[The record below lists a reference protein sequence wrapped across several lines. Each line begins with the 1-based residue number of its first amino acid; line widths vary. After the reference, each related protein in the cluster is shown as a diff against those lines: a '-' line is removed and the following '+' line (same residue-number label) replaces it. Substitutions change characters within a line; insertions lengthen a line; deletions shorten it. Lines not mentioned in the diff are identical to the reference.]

1 MMKKMK
7 THNLNTL
14 SKRITLFVLMF
25 ALSYALLT
33 APVHAAL
40 VVYNTP
46 AGNFAISYYNAAAD
60 YPDNCTLAEIT
71 AFGTILENLR
81 TLYVTNYGLIA
92 PPSSL
97 DVDIEYQ
104 GINGHGWCNH
114 MDFDPYWLGPRWLPL
129 GPGGT
134 DIAITPTATES
145 TMVGAHELFHVVQCT
160 SYGGTN
166 PSWTAIK
173 WVIEGQARMM
183 QDKVYLD
190 LDQNNVDHYNYY
202 DECTYYLGNTHKSLT
217 SEHSYS
223 ACLFWN
229 YLTEQYGGNTA
240 YFQNE
245 PQLGVDII
253 AEFWNQANAVLR
265 VDGIDTINAALNAF
279 GHTARFEDVF
289 RDFIVTNY
297 AKDLTG
303 TVPAEYQYVDE
314 TQPPGHYDYDNNAAT
329 PAVPLAED
337 RALGSSET
345 YSSSDTIKTWA
356 AKYYRIRPSTAAVAV
371 NVQFTQTTNNILSY
385 HMLLIEGG
393 NLVQEYRLKARN
405 FAKSVVNLDYDEI
418 VLIVGGLENTVAN
431 PASYDYTFSTG
442 TAADISLNIDSP
454 LGTPAAARARVGSH
468 LDPEKFLSLVEVLFD
483 GSPVA
488 GLEKT
493 DFSVEVGTQTATI
506 DTSGYVLGLYFLL
519 MDAPDQEAAGLYDL
533 QVGLEPVAVTGVE
546 DLEADAVEYNGLAA
560 DNMLVIDKSGS
571 MKWPPTTPPYSYAKI
586 SAAKLAGKLYVDS
599 FLDVDKIGVT
609 AFNET
614 AWLLMNLQDI
624 TDPNRITAKNEI
636 DNIEAEGWTSIGGG
650 LLMAQNQLYTLG
662 DTDHSWVILLL
673 SDGQENEPPWVS
685 NVLPSVLGNGTTVH
699 TVAIGQDANQTLLS
713 GLASDT
719 GGTFHFAAEPASG
732 DLPNDLADIYRYI
745 AEDVG
750 NQKRIFAFR
759 GSGGFWNQ
767 SISVDREAQ
776 EAVFVYSFNASHP
789 IDPKTC
795 YLYDPNDQQVSPT
808 FADCTSTPA
817 GFMGYILWRVEKP
830 EGGEWR
836 IIGEGPSQNN
846 YLIEAAIRHKL
857 TMKLYFPRGEWA
869 RKAQTVIGEPV
880 PMLVT
885 LAQEG
890 PVTGANVLA
899 YITTPK
905 YVEQPSE
912 THEVTF
918 YDDGEHGDGS
928 ADDGVYGNFYTRT
941 SRSGTYIVNA
951 VATGSTNST
960 GSFRREAKGAFY
972 VLTDRDSDQD
982 GMPDTWETQHG
993 LDPNDPTGDNGAQGD
1008 PDHDG
1013 LSNIEEY
1020 YNGTDPMDS
1029 DTDGGGEN
1037 DGSEVSAGRDPLNPE
1052 DDTITPPTTIFVVPG
1067 NLLNTVYFSLTQ
1079 QYDSI
1084 VIYRSVH
1091 EAITY
1096 EAIAHIPPGQGV
1108 YTDNTT
1114 KNDQTYYYKV
1124 AATNKQG
1131 ATSGLTP
1138 SASGTPGE
1146 DTQPPEGFLIIN
1158 YGAETTYSQHVVLTL
1173 VASEDTVDMMVS
1185 NDPTFEGIE
1194 WEPYVTEKEWTLTE
1208 TQGIQTVWALLRDRA
1223 GNEGGGSG
1231 LGSSAAYD
1239 SINLVQA
1246 TIETCDSTGV
1256 RKDTFNLTD
1265 VVYVNG
1271 TGYLPSKTYDIYVVN
1286 DVTSW
1291 TDGMPIPT
1299 PVADTATTISSDLSG
1314 NIPPTAVWS
1323 VNLALGEY
1331 DIVVDVNGNGV
1342 YDEGVDALDNNDI
1355 EVAGI
1360 IVIPEFSTTAIL
1372 LVALMLTTFA
1382 LITGNK
1388 RLRKKLKP
1396 CQPTTSTFFLILQRL
1411 EENQL

>member
-1 MMKKMK
+1 MVKKMK
-7 THNLNTL
+7 THNLNAL
-14 SKRITLFVLMF
+14 SKRLTLFILMF
-25 ALSYALLT
+25 ALTYTLLT

-60 YPDNCTLAEIT
+60 YPDNCTAAEIT
-71 AFGTILENLR
+71 AFGAILENLR
-81 TLYVTNYGLIA
+81 TLYVTNYGFTA

-97 DVDIEYQ
+97 DVDIIYQ

-134 DIAITPTATES
+134 DIAITPTPTEA
-145 TMVGAHELFHVVQCT
+145 TMVSAHELLHVVQCH

-166 PSWTAIK
+166 PPWTAMI

-183 QDKVYLD
+183 QDKVSLD
-190 LDQNNVDHYNYY
+190 IDHNNVDHYNYY
-202 DECTYYLGNTHKSLT
+202 DECAYYLAHPDKTLT
-217 SEHSYS
+217 SEHTYS

-253 AEFWNQANAVLR
+253 AEFWNQASAVSG

-289 RDFIVTNY
+289 RDFIAANY

-303 TVPAEYQYVDE
+303 TVPAKYQYVDE
-314 TQPPGHYDYDNNAAT
+314 TQPPGHYDCDNTAAT

-345 YSSSDTIKTWA
+345 YSSSDTVKRWA
-356 AKYYRIRPSTAAVAV
+356 AKYYRIRPSTDAVAV

-385 HMLLIEGG
+385 HMLLIDGG
-393 NLVQEYRLKARN
+393 DLVQEYRLKAKN

-418 VLIVGGLENTVAN
+418 VLIVGGLENAAAN

-442 TAADISLNIDSP
+442 TASDLSLNIESP

-468 LDPEKFLSLVEVLFD
+468 LDPEKFLSLIEVLFG

-488 GLEKT
+488 GFEKT
-493 DFSVEVGTQTATI
+493 DFSAKVGTQTATI

-519 MDAPDQEAAGLYDL
+519 IDAPDQEAADLYDL
-533 QVGLEPVAVTGVE
+533 QVGLDPISVTGVE
-546 DLEADAVEYNGLAA
+546 DVEADAVEYNGLAA
-560 DNMLVIDKSGS
+560 DNVLVIDKSGS

-624 TDPNRITAKNEI
+624 TGAARTTAKNEI
-636 DNIEAEGWTSIGGG
+636 DDIEAMGWTSIGDG

-662 DTDHSWVILLL
+662 DTGHSWIILLL

-685 NVLPSVLGNGTTVH
+685 NVLPSILGNGTTVH

-745 AEDVG
+745 AEDVD

-759 GSGGFWNQ
+759 GSGGFWDQ
-767 SISVDREAQ
+767 KIPVDKEAR

-789 IDPKTC
+789 IDPKIC
-795 YLYDPNDQQVSPT
+795 SLYDPNDIEVSPT

-817 GFMGYILWRVEKP
+817 GFMGYILWRVDNP
-830 EGGEWR
+830 EAGDWR
-836 IIGEGPSQNN
+836 IIGEGPSQNSF
-846 YLIEAAIRHKL
+846 LIEAAIRHKL

-880 PMLVT
+880 PILVT
-885 LAQEG
+885 LAQKG
-890 PVTGANVLA
+890 PVTGANVLTS
-899 YITTPK
+899 ITTPRG
-905 YVEQPSE
+905 VEQPSE
-912 THEVTF
+912 THEVTL
-918 YDDGEHGDGS
+918 YDDGEHGDGA

-941 SRSGTYIVNA
+941 SRSGTYVVNA
-951 VATGSTNST
+951 VATGSTNTT

-972 VLTDRDSDQD
+972 VLTDLDSDKD
-982 GMPDTWETQHG
+982 GLPDTWERLHS
-993 LDPNDPTGDNGAQGD
+993 LDPNDPTGDNGAEGD

-1020 YNGTDPMDS
+1020 RNGTDPMDS
-1029 DTDGGGEN
+1029 DTDRGGES
-1037 DGSEVSAGRDPLNPE
+1037 DGSEVGAGRDPLNPE
-1052 DDTITPPTTIFVVPG
+1052 DDAIIPPTTIFVVPG
-1067 NLLNTVYFSLTQ
+1067 NMLNTIYFSLTQ
-1079 QYDSI
+1079 QYESI
-1084 VIYRSVH
+1084 LIYRSVH
-1091 EAITY
+1091 ETITY
-1096 EAIAHIPPGQGV
+1096 EAIARIPPGEGV
-1108 YTDNTT
+1108 YVDNDVE
-1114 KNDQTYYYKV
+1114 NGQTYYYKV
-1124 AATNKQG
+1124 FAANKEG

-1146 DTQPPEGFLIIN
+1146 DTEPPEGFLIIN
-1158 YGAETTYSQHVVLTL
+1158 YGAELTYTQGVKLTL
-1173 VASEDTVDMMVS
+1173 VASEDTVEMMVS
-1185 NDPTFEGIE
+1185 NDPAFEGVE
-1194 WEPYVTEKEWTLTE
+1194 WEPYATEKEWTLRE
-1208 TQGIQTVWALLRDRA
+1208 KGGVQTVWALFRDRA
-1223 GNEGGGSG
+1223 GNVGGGSG

-1239 SINLVQA
+1239 SIYLVQA
-1246 TIETCDSTGV
+1246 SIESCDLLGEE
-1256 RKDTFNLTD
+1256 KNTFNLTE
-1265 VVYVNG
+1265 VVYVTG
-1271 TGYLPSKTYDIYVVN
+1271 TGYLPSTTYNIYIVN
-1286 DVTSW
+1286 DVASW
-1291 TDGMPIPT
+1291 SDGMTIPT
-1299 PVADTATTISSDLSG
+1299 QVPGTATTISSDSSG

-1323 VNLALGEY
+1323 SDLALGEY
-1331 DIVVDVNGNGV
+1331 DIVVDLNNNTV

-1355 EVAGI
+1355 VTAAI
-1360 IVIPEFSTTAIL
+1360 IVIPEFPTTVIL
-1372 LVALMLTTFA
+1372 LAALMLPTFA
-1382 LITGNK
+1382 LIIRRK
-1388 RLRKKLKP
+1388 RLRNKLKT
-1396 CQPTTSTFFLILQRL
+1396 C
-1411 EENQL
+1411 